1 MPCRRHKEKVLKT
14 TTLTARENLLKGAR
28 LAIPGMVCIIYGIDS
43 SVVRNILA
51 R

>member
-28 LAIPGMVCIIYGIDS
+28 LAIPGMVYIIYDGTCY
-43 SVVRNILA
+43 RYNRWA
-51 R
+51 WP